1 VRPPFAP
8 AVRQFSAGPFLP
20 SAVLPFRRSL
30 EKKKKTTDTLPIAV
44 HRRTSPRAPPPH
56 HPAAPSPFATSLPT
70 PPPHV
75 PPSFLLAH
83 ATPPHVVSLPCSRC
97 CRPPLP
103 SPLRLLP
110 CGFSLHV
117 THLTT
122 CAVGCS
128 HVWDL
133 VWFRRLP
140 WPWQSR
146 TILPPPVRFH
156 SLPWPRSS
164 PVDATVFDS
173 RGRSHLRCLW
183 MPPAPSRNSIAGLL
197 QSDFEGTFD
206 PTRCSV
212 GDAVHLSRSPWRAS
226 MHISAHAISGESH
239 YWRGFNW
246 INFVCRLFSCVVG
259 C

>member
-1 VRPPFAP
+1 MN
-8 AVRQFSAGPFLP
+8 L
-20 SAVLPFRRSL
+20 L
-30 EKKKKTTDTLPIAV
+30 EKIDTSFYPVVRASALRPRGPSIFGWSLFTLSGPAIPLFPRKEKNPTDTLPIAV

-128 HVWDL
+128 HV
-133 VWFRRLP
+133 
-140 WPWQSR
+140 
-146 TILPPPVRFH
+146 
-156 SLPWPRSS
+156 
-164 PVDATVFDS
+164 
-173 RGRSHLRCLW
+173 
-183 MPPAPSRNSIAGLL
+183 
-197 QSDFEGTFD
+197 
-206 PTRCSV
+206 
-212 GDAVHLSRSPWRAS
+212 
-226 MHISAHAISGESH
+226 
-239 YWRGFNW
+239 
-246 INFVCRLFSCVVG
+246 
-259 C
+259 